1 MGSESRDGLA
11 AFLGCAVDELDG
23 KAVGD
28 PHAAVRV
35 DIDALAA
42 NPLIPASL
50 SVTGLVYDAETGRA
64 ELVERRAPL
73 REEAVG

>member
-1 MGSESRDGLA
+1 
-11 AFLGCAVDELDG
+11 
-23 KAVGD
+23 
-28 PHAAVRV
+28 VRV